1 MPLKM
6 DKKDQKK
13 KQLSNYGK
21 YSSIAFQ
28 MLAIILLGVW
38 GGVKLDEWL
47 KLSFPVFTIV
57 LSLFSVALAIYSV
70 VKDLLKK

>member
-1 MPLKM
+1 M
-6 DKKDQKK
+6 DKNNQKK
-13 KQLSNYGK
+13 KQLNNYGK

-47 KLSFPVFTIV
+47 NLSFPVFTIV
-57 LSLFSVALAIYSV
+57 LSLFSVTLAIYTV